1 MQRGSEWTV
10 KKDGDKISSI
20 YFASD
25 SRFSSSLSTRST
37 HLQKTTNPPK
47 RQKSCKSM
55 ICSSFAE
62 RTRFELVVGLLLRQ
76 FSKLVVS
83 ATHPSL
89 QYFRTLTLQ
98 IRTFKILSQST
109 MRFSQKHCKV
119 SALIGIYQMFLLFF
133 ITQKYH
139 FSTTMT
145 KHVDYQSNLH
155 IAFFIIL

>member
-1 MQRGSEWTV
+1 MQHNIHQTKSNAVISHCKPSTIIINLLKIHYIFDGIYLNSFNT
-10 KKDGDKISSI
+10 KKSYKLKFIRL
-20 YFASD
+20 F
-25 SRFSSSLSTRST
+25 
-37 HLQKTTNPPK
+37 
-47 RQKSCKSM
+47 C
-55 ICSSFAE
+55 SFAE

>member
-1 MQRGSEWTV
+1 MSGEYT
-10 KKDGDKISSI
+10 KKSYKHMFIRL
-20 YFASD
+20 F
-25 SRFSSSLSTRST
+25 
-37 HLQKTTNPPK
+37 
-47 RQKSCKSM
+47 
-55 ICSSFAE
+55 CSSAE

-89 QYFRTLTLQ
+89 QCFRTLTLQ
-98 IRTFKILSQST
+98 IRTFKILSHSI

-139 FSTTMT
+139 FSTTMV
-145 KHVDYQSNLH
+145 KPVDYQSNLH
-155 IAFFIIL
+155 IAFFYNIIIWQNKLSLLTKTRVYQPN